1 MKKRILEVISIL
13 ISTILILIGYYFLN
27 KNYHYRIPCIFH
39 EITGLYCPGCGT
51 TRLIFA
57 LLEGHI
63 KEAFNYNRLVFILLP
78 FIISYYIYY
87 SYLYIFNKKD
97 NIIYKIKKIYIYI
110 LLSITILFGI
120 LRNIDTFSYL
130 KP

>member
-97 NIIYKIKKIYIYI
+97 NIIYKIPNIYIYI